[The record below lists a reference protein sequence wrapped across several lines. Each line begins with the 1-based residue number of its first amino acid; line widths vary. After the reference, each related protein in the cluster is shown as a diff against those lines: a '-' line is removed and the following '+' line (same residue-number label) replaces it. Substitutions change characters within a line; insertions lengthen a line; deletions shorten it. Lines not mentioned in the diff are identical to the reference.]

1 MKEPS
6 LSGTRLDPYYHVC
19 AFFNSRDE
27 QYDVLC
33 PFFRDGLDGGEKAIH
48 IVNPALVADHLA
60 RLGAHGID
68 TAGHLARA
76 QLEVI
81 PWDQAYL
88 QGGEFDPG
96 RMLGTVRTALDRG
109 VADGF
114 PRLRIMG
121 TMGWAFSGT
130 PGTEQLIEY
139 EARVNEVLARKRQPA
154 ICVYDIAQLS
164 GTMMMDILRSHPL
177 TLLNGVVHENPFYT
191 PPEILLPQLRARAAQ
206 QGASAAALAGTH

>member
-6 LSGTRLDPYYHVC
+6 LSGTRLAPYYHVC

-27 QYDVLC
+27 EYDVLC
-33 PFFRDGLDGGEKAIH
+33 PFFKDGLDGGEKAIH
-48 IVNPALVADHLA
+48 IVNPALLSDHLS
-60 RLGAHGID
+60 RLTAHGID
-68 TAGHLARA
+68 AAAHLARA

-88 QGGEFDPG
+88 QGGAFDAD
-96 RMLGTVRTALDRG
+96 RMLATVRAALDQG
-109 VADGF
+109 LADGF

-121 TMGWAFSGT
+121 NMGWAFSGT

-139 EARVNEVLARKRQPA
+139 EARVNEVLARGRQPA

-164 GTMMMDILRSHPL
+164 GSMMIDILRSHPL

-191 PPEILLPQLRARAAQ
+191 PPELLLPKLRIRAAHQ
-206 QGASAAALAGTH
+206 RASIHREAH